1 MYSKGKY
8 LVVKIANSDHA
19 IVFDESVKFS
29 DVGNLFRS
37 PPTSGGFFH
46 YTGKGVVVYGESTN
60 CKVKALPS
68 DAVLIG
74 RAISHPSTLV

>member
-8 LVVKIANSDHA
+8 LVVKIGHLDRA
-19 IVFDESVKFS
+19 IVFEEGVSHDEI
-29 DVGNLFRS
+29 GILFRS

-46 YTGKGVVVYGESTN
+46 YTDKGVVVYGESTS
-60 CKVKALPS
+60 CMVKSLPT

-74 RAISHPSTLV
+74 RAISHPAALV